1 MNRTTA
7 QYDFSHN
14 YTAHSNHNGV
24 NGDELWSTPL
34 FQALKELMA
43 AGRDRSEMDK
53 IILQSHFGLGSNL
66 KMRDLANATIAAA
79 EQLYPNG
86 PHAGVYRT
94 HFERHG
100 MIEGGGTTPDPTDDL
115 VNGVA
120 KTNISGSKNSKIHF
134 IMNVPAG
141 ASNLSFA
148 SSGGSGDADLY
159 VRFGAQPTTSTYDC
173 RS

>member
-1 MNRTTA
+1 
-7 QYDFSHN
+7 
-14 YTAHSNHNGV
+14 
-24 NGDELWSTPL
+24 
-34 FQALKELMA
+34 
-43 AGRDRSEMDK
+43 
-53 IILQSHFGLGSNL
+53 
-66 KMRDLANATIAAA
+66 
-79 EQLYPNG
+79 
-86 PHAGVYRT
+86 
-94 HFERHG
+94 